1 MLIKWAFT
9 FEDTRGVVTAN
20 TDNQLRT
27 KTWAELSKWH
37 GISLTKDWATLTATA
52 LISNAPGHDKT
63 WRIDAVPWSQNNTEA
78 FAGLHNEGRRI
89 LLVFDEASA
98 IADKVWE
105 VAGARPGHRDHLGR
119 VRQHHPQHRPLP
131 RVLPPVQGQ
140 LGHRADRQPHR

>member
-1 MLIKWAFT
+1 VIRQAVGSGHGIGKSALVAMLIKWAFDT
-9 FEDTRGVVTAN
+9 FEDARGVVTAN

-105 VAGARPGHRDHLGR
+105 
-119 VRQHHPQHRPLP
+119 
-131 RVLPPVQGQ
+131 
-140 LGHRADRQPHR
+140 